1 MNSPETKKKNKKI
14 MLLIFAAIIGLSSL
28 IYTNILVSKL
38 QVEEKQKIELR
49 IEATKQL
56 IKATDGEFIV
66 FLFENIINNND
77 MATIIADSNDVV
89 LHSRGLDSTKTFDAN
104 NEPNKIYD
112 PKYFQEQLAIMKE
125 QHEPIIYEVIPG
137 EKQFI
142 YYKDSSILMQLKIY
156 PYFQLAIIAVFL
168 FVSYLAFSASRK
180 SEQNR
185 VWVGLAKETAH
196 QLGTP
201 ISSLL
206 AWVEHLKNKI
216 SSQDLSI
223 VEEMENDI
231 KKLEIVADR
240 FSKIGSVPVLKS
252 ENVYDTLERNVAYIR
267 KRTSEKISFEI
278 TGDKNATAQ
287 INHSLFDWV
296 IENLCNNAI
305 NAIGIQGAIKLNIIQ
320 QKNKV
325 FIDIAD
331 TGAGIPKSKF
341 ETVFEPGYTT
351 RKRGWGLGL
360 SLVRRII
367 ENYHN
372 GQIVVKESVV
382 GKGSTFRITLH
393 A

>member
-1 MNSPETKKKNKKI
+1 
-14 MLLIFAAIIGLSSL
+14 
-28 IYTNILVSKL
+28 
-38 QVEEKQKIELR
+38 
-49 IEATKQL
+49 
-56 IKATDGEFIV
+56 
-66 FLFENIINNND
+66 
-77 MATIIADSNDVV
+77 
-89 LHSRGLDSTKTFDAN
+89 
-104 NEPNKIYD
+104 
-112 PKYFQEQLAIMKE
+112 
-125 QHEPIIYEVIPG
+125 
-137 EKQFI
+137 
-142 YYKDSSILMQLKIY
+142 MQLKIY
-156 PYFQLAIIAVFL
+156 PYIQLAIIAVFL

-206 AWVEHLKNKI
+206 AWIEHLKLKI
-216 SSQDLSI
+216 SDQEFAI
-223 VEEMENDI
+223 VEEIENDV

-240 FSKIGSVPVLKS
+240 FSKIGSIPVLKS
-252 ENVYDTLERNVAYIR
+252 ENVYETLERNIAYIK
-267 KRTSEKISFEI
+267 KRTSEKITFEI
-278 TGDKNATAQ
+278 TGDHTICAQVNA
-287 INHSLFDWV
+287 SLFDWV

-305 NAIGIQGAIKLNIIQ
+305 NAIGIQGAIKLSISQ

-325 FIDIAD
+325 FIDISD

-360 SLVRRII
+360 SLAKRII

-372 GQIVVKESVV
+372 GQIAVKESVL
-382 GKGSTFRITLH
+382 GKGSTFRITLY

>member
-1 MNSPETKKKNKKI
+1 MNKPETKKNRKI
-14 MLLIFAAIIGLSSL
+14 LLLLFAVVIGLSSL
-28 IYTNILVSKL
+28 VYTNILVKRL
-38 QVEEKQKIELR
+38 QIEEKQKIELR

-77 MATIIADSNDVV
+77 MATIIADSNNVV
-89 LHSRGLDSTKTFDAN
+89 LHSRGLDTTKTFDAT
-104 NEPNKIYD
+104 NEPIKQFD
-112 PKYFQEQLAIMKE
+112 PNYFQAQLAIMKQ
-125 QHEPIIYEVIPG
+125 QHDPIIYEVIPG

-156 PYFQLAIIAVFL
+156 PYIQLAIIAVFL

-206 AWVEHLKNKI
+206 AWIEHLKLKI
-216 SSQDLSI
+216 STQEISI
-223 VEEMENDI
+223 VDEMENDV

-240 FSKIGSVPVLKS
+240 FSKIGSVPVLKP
-252 ENVYDTLERNVAYIR
+252 ENVYETLERNIAYIK
-267 KRTSEKISFEI
+267 KRTSEKITFEI
-278 TGDKNATAQ
+278 TGDPTIHAQVNA
-287 INHSLFDWV
+287 SLFDWV

-305 NAIGIQGAIKLNIIQ
+305 NAIGIQGAIKLAISQ

-325 FIDIAD
+325 FIDISD

-360 SLVRRII
+360 SLSKRII
-367 ENYHN
+367 EEYHL
-372 GQIVVKESVV
+372 GKLFVKSSSPEGTVFCIS
-382 GKGSTFRITLH
+382 LH
-393 A
+393 RN